1 MANARPTSSTPPS
14 DTWTGGG
21 TTAKQSDYHNRAA
34 AVTANL
40 HPACPASV
48 RAALDVLA
56 DFVVNQP
63 PKPGKD
69 PKPAAD
75 ALNAVVA
82 RLNALL
88 N

>member
-1 MANARPTSSTPPS
+1 MANARPAGNTPPS
-14 DTWTGGG
+14 DSWIGGG

-40 HPACPASV
+40 HRDCPRSV
-48 RAALDVLA
+48 REALEILA

-63 PKPGKD
+63 HRPGKD

-75 ALNAVVA
+75 ALNSVVA

>member
-1 MANARPTSSTPPS
+1 MANARPTGINPPS

-40 HPACPASV
+40 HRACPSIV
-48 RAALDVLA
+48 REALDVLA

-63 PKPGKD
+63 PRPGKD
-69 PKPAAD
+69 SKPAAD